1 MPRFFMAG
9 SNICGSSISITGADA
24 DHIKVLR
31 MRAGDSLVIC
41 DGEGVDRRC
50 RLVRV
55 GDGIAEAEVEETVP
69 CPAEPSVAVTV
80 LAGLPKG
87 ERGDYLVQKCTEAG
101 AVRIAFFMCQRCVA
115 RVDAKGAEKKAQ
127 RWQRIAEEAAKQS
140 GRGVIPEVE
149 ILPDFTAAID
159 AALKSERPLFM
170 YETGERT
177 ALRDAISGEFKSAAV
192 ITGPEGGFEP
202 FEADLAVKAG
212 IPACSMGPRILR
224 CETAPLI
231 ALTAI
236 MYETGNL

>member
-1 MPRFFMAG
+1 M
-9 SNICGSSISITGADA
+9 
-24 DHIKVLR
+24 
-31 MRAGDSLVIC
+31 
-41 DGEGVDRRC
+41 
-50 RLVRV
+50 
-55 GDGIAEAEVEETVP
+55 
-69 CPAEPSVAVTV
+69 
-80 LAGLPKG
+80 
-87 ERGDYLVQKCTEAG
+87 
-101 AVRIAFFMCQRCVA
+101 RIAFFMCQRCVA

-177 ALRDAISGEFKSAAV
+177 PLRDAISGEFKSAAV

-224 CETAPLI
+224 CETAPLV